1 MVDIVRLALQQKKK
15 VAILDQTTKVFRI
28 FFSLF
33 WGRYVMYVTVTVHS
47 LVLTILL
54 VSMRLVLLFWAEE

>member
-1 MVDIVRLALQQKKK
+1 MC
-15 VAILDQTTKVFRI
+15 
-28 FFSLF
+28 
-33 WGRYVMYVTVTVHS
+33 VTVTVHS

>member
-1 MVDIVRLALQQKKK
+1 
-15 VAILDQTTKVFRI
+15 
-28 FFSLF
+28 
-33 WGRYVMYVTVTVHS
+33 MYVTVTVHS